1 MGKRVQMPLFDMSEQ
16 EDEMKIFT
24 DGGCNPNPGR
34 GTVGIYC
41 KDRFRCGLALA
52 EDTTNNR
59 MEYVALY
66 GALKIAKRLGFKKIS
81 VYTDSKILATTF
93 NNKDYSGGANKIL
106 HTIRAAIV
114 ATASDI
120 GKTKVSVHWV
130 PRESNV
136 EADELTSIAYERDV
150 WEGLGEIDKS
160 EFMSD
165 LKSKIGQQG

>member
-1 MGKRVQMPLFDMSEQ
+1 MDKRSQLPLFDA
-16 EDEMKIFT
+16 DEVSDEIKIFT

-41 KDRFRCGLALA
+41 KDKFRCGLALG

-66 GALKIAKRLGFKKIS
+66 GALKIAEQLGFKRVS
-81 VYTDSKILATTF
+81 VYTDSKILATTY
-93 NNKDYSGGANKIL
+93 NNKDYSGGTNKIL
-106 HTIRAAIV
+106 HAIRSAII

-136 EADELTSIAYERDV
+136 EADELTSVAYERDV
-150 WEGLGEIDKS
+150 WEGLDEIDRS
-160 EFMSD
+160 QFVSD
-165 LKSKIGQQG
+165 LKSKIKQQG